1 MSDDIRVSLMN
12 ALSEYYPS
20 LKKGGKIFLLSL
32 LAITGCINIMC
43 SVILLKINSGSSST
57 QNSGFVYQFENSSV
71 DCLFLS
77 LIEIILLPLIAYIA
91 ILLGKPREFR
101 TLLQQSADQANQ
113 SQKCD
118 CFRCFYGM
126 KKGRYFSVS
135 TTSQEEMDGETFIRS
150 SGKPLLAAGQTEL
163 TNFDPFPPTEENF
176 ESDNFALATESL
188 EGYEH
193 EILRQKKS
201 GRSLDEKYLG
211 MKKNSDLKKGFCL
224 GTLFV
229 FSAFFQIYIGLKCI
243 NFSYSDEVVEGSLM
257 GLGVLWVNIMTWT
270 LRELVLQQT
279 ADEGE
284 YIPSLHPHHL
294 HLHTSL
300 ASHWCDLCHQQC
312 KEGRAFRCKL
322 CDFDLCMVC
331 YSKKDSNS
339 GASAFTLEGQ
349 LRGDKGIRS
358 GAGGEDL
365 SRGDKYFFRALK
377 LVYGERYLFALG
389 MLFLLA
395 SNGVSLFM
403 PNVQGSVLNSVVAS
417 DSSAFHHWVLIYLI
431 MSVCSGLIGGIQSL
445 CFSVVGRRLSNTI
458 RKGLYAGI
466 IVQDVAFFD
475 GNSSGHLTSRLTN
488 DVSFMVSP
496 IQSMLGTL
504 LSNTILLIGGMA
516 LCFSTSWRLSML
528 AFTTVGPI
536 IHITQVYAD
545 WSKHLNRQI
554 YGALAAANGYATE
567 ALGNIRTV
575 KAFSNE
581 EFEKDRYSDAND
593 NALLKGIRDAFG
605 GAGMYTINSYL
616 ELGAAVLILW

>member
-1 MSDDIRVSLMN
+1 MN
-12 ALSEYYPS
+12 VLSEYYPS
-20 LKKGGKIFLLSL
+20 LKKGGKGFLLILFSM
-32 LAITGCINIMC
+32 TGCINITFA
-43 SVILLKINSGSSST
+43 VILLKLNGSNSNKWYSD
-57 QNSGFVYQFENSSV
+57 FIYQFENSSV
-71 DCLFLS
+71 DCLLIS
-77 LIEIILLPLIAYIA
+77 LMEIILLPLVAYIA
-91 ILLGKPREFR
+91 VQVGKPKEYR
-101 TLLQQSADQANQ
+101 TLLKSTADISLKN
-113 SQKCD
+113 QKCD
-118 CFRCFYGM
+118 CFRCFYGLRRG
-126 KKGRYFSVS
+126 KYFSVP
-135 TTSQEEMDGETFIRS
+135 TSNQKETDGDTFMRA
-150 SGKPLLAAGQTEL
+150 SGLQPLLASRQTEL
-163 TNFDPFPPTEENF
+163 TNFDPSNSTEETIPAEF
-176 ESDNFALATESL
+176 EDDTSTLVAESL

-201 GRSLDEKYLG
+201 GRSLDEKYLD
-211 MKKNSDLKKGFCL
+211 MKKTSDLRKGICL
-224 GTLFV
+224 GALFI

-243 NFSYSDEVVEGSLM
+243 NFAYSDEVVEGSLM

-331 YSKKDSNS
+331 YSKKDSS
-339 GASAFTLEGQ
+339 SSGGGGASAFTLEGQ

-358 GAGGEDL
+358 GVGGEDL

-377 LVYGERYLFALG
+377 LVYGERYIFTIG
-389 MLFLLA
+389 MIFLLA

-403 PNVQGSVLNSVVAS
+403 PNIQGSVLNSVV
-417 DSSAFHHWVLIYLI
+417 DGDNGAFHYWVLIYLI

-466 IVQDVAFFD
+466 VVQDVAFFD

-504 LSNTILLIGGMA
+504 LSNSILLVGGMA

-536 IHITQVYAD
+536 VHITQVYAD

-581 EFEKDRYSDAND
+581 EFEKERYSDAND
-593 NALLKGIRDAFG
+593 NALMKGIRDAFG